1 MGAEN
6 MQPFVRLYMVPG
18 MQHCG
23 GGPGPNSF
31 GQASVPLGDAQHDI
45 GAALERWVTE
55 GIAPDS
61 IIATKY
67 KTGTNPASGVARTR
81 PLCPYPEVAHWKGSG
96 STDDAVNFECV
107 KPSDGTTR
115 E

>member
-1 MGAEN
+1 
-6 MQPFVRLYMVPG
+6 MVPG

-45 GAALERWVTE
+45 GAALERWVTQ

-61 IIATKY
+61 IVATKY
-67 KTGTNPASGVARTR
+67 KTGTNPASAWPVRVRCAHIPRWRIGRGRAAPMTR
-81 PLCPYPEVAHWKGSG
+81 
-96 STDDAVNFECV
+96 
-107 KPSDGTTR
+107 
-115 E
+115 